1 MVFAPNRRVE
11 AEAGIARAMKHA
23 GADDLA
29 AYLVLVRGDATRA
42 GRSRRRA
49 DGRGDPLH
57 AGPRPDGADPPRG
70 APRPPSAAAE
80 PAPPLRVWSAG
91 CATGEEAYSL
101 AILLEEEGLDEGA
114 VVLGTDLS
122 AAALE
127 KARAGSYSDWSMRG
141 VSDRFLQDYFRH
153 VRGRRILVDRIRNRV
168 RFERLNLVGHGRLR
182 GGRRR
187 PGWTS
192 SSAATSSSTS
202 TTRRRD
208 GSPRGCST
216 AWPKAECCSPRAPTR
231 SSASTPP
238 SRSR

>member
-1 MVFAPNRRVE
+1 MRDPDQMDLIRREVLP
-11 AEAGIARAMKHA
+11 ALRRRRGA
-23 GADDLA
+23 GA
-29 AYLVLVRGDATRA
+29 
-42 GRSRRRA
+42 
-49 DGRGDPLH
+49 
-57 AGPRPDGADPPRG
+57 
-70 APRPPSAAAE
+70 
-80 PAPPLRVWSAG
+80 PARVWSAG

-141 VSDRFLQDYFRH
+141 VSAEFLQDYFRH
-153 VRGRRILVDRIRNRV
+153 VARAPRPRRPHPEQGALRAPQPRRP
-168 RFERLNLVGHGRLR
+168 GGLR
-182 GGRRR
+182 GGGRR

-202 TTRRRD
+202 TTRRRR

-231 SSASTPP
+231 SWASTPP
-238 SRSR
+238 SKSR